1 MELDDLIAELDQF
14 GTELEQVTETSL
26 AEIARTLPNKLRG
39 EIFSKK
45 KSRSGTLSPSIRAVH
60 SGNTLSFGMVY
71 YGFYQVFGANG
82 TSLRGAF
89 GLPDTYKN
97 ALPPSSGNK
106 YQFRKILH
114 PGIAGVSSAYQT
126 LLGIEDLIVESLI
139 EE

>member
-45 KSRSGTLSPSIRAVH
+45 QSRTGTLSSSITARH

-71 YGFYQVFGANG
+71 YGYYQVFGVNG
-82 TSLRGAF
+82 TGFRGAF
-89 GLPDTYKN
+89 GLPNTYKN
-97 ALPPSSGNK
+97 ALPPSSGDK

-114 PGIAGVSSAYQT
+114 PGIPGVSAAYRT
-126 LLGIEDLIVESLI
+126 LLGIEDLIVDALTQE
-139 EE
+139 